1 MGGLSGKRPQI
12 AFMPRKR
19 PNEAKL
25 RHQWLAALCP
35 QGAPVPWVEFDGLS
49 RLQVAQ
55 TMAESQVFVSLSN
68 DED

>member
-1 MGGLSGKRPQI
+1 MGGLSVKRPQI

-25 RHQWLAALCP
+25 RHQWFAALCP